1 MTTPHTHPSATL
13 LKPVKPVGTIRYGAF
28 VPRYRLALVVLTDR
42 YG

>member
-1 MTTPHTHPSATL
+1 MTTLTHPSATL
-13 LKPVKPVGTIRYGAF
+13 LKPAKPVGIIRYGAY

>member
-1 MTTPHTHPSATL
+1 MTTLTHPSATL
-13 LKPVKPVGTIRYGAF
+13 LKPIKPVGIICYGAF